1 MSVEAVKPKPK
12 SLPRPLITAS
22 PRTARRYV
30 GLSPLALSPDGN
42 TLAFVSPKEGPAV
55 VCEVAV
61 AGGEPK
67 IAFSIPGASAYGL
80 AWSKTGDLFCSAD
93 RGGSE
98 RWQIYVRRPSG
109 KVEDF
114 AVSEGDAVQHF
125 MSANAVSPDGRSILI
140 SSNGRKS
147 TDVDALIADTA
158 TGKQQLVVQNGEW
171 HVAGGWSPVGRW
183 CAFMR
188 VQQNTDQDLL
198 AVDAE
203 SGEVSELT
211 EHSGEMQNVSAGFL
225 ADGRLLAI
233 SDRDGEHLRLEA
245 IDVHTGSREV
255 VDQPEWD
262 VEAAATSTDG
272 RGIVWSVNE
281 DGYSKLRWRFDGGK
295 VGERE
300 LEGIFLD
307 HALTHDGTRAAYSVS
322 PISGPAEIHVLE
334 LTTGE
339 DRLLLRGELIG
350 TYPPRPQSIRIP
362 GTEGDIPLYV
372 HRPRGATG
380 RTPVILAIHGGP
392 EGQSRPALTMPL
404 LQDLL
409 EKGVAIV
416 VPNIHGSTGYGK
428 SWQTRIHKDWG
439 GIDLADFRSIA
450 EWMNAQPEF
459 DPARMAV
466 YGGSYGGF
474 ATMTCVTRLPEYWCC
489 AVELFGPVNLVTM
502 LENSVPNWKRWNRIW
517 IGDLETDR
525 ERLIANSPMTHIDNV
540 RCPLLVIQGT
550 NDPRVPASESDQLV
564 ARLRELGRPV
574 DYLSFEGEGHGLTD
588 RENARLANQ
597 KTAEFFEK
605 HLLKA

>member
-1 MSVEAVKPKPK
+1 MSTEAVKPKST

-22 PRTARRYV
+22 PRTTRRYV
-30 GLSPLALSPDGN
+30 GPSPLALSPDGN
-42 TLAFVSPKEGPAV
+42 TLAFISPKEGPGV

-67 IAFSIPGASAYGL
+67 TAFSIPGASAYGL
-80 AWSKTGDLFCSAD
+80 AWSTTGDLFCSAH
-93 RGGSE
+93 RGGTE
-98 RWQIYVRRPSG
+98 RWQIYLRRPNG

-125 MSANAVSPDGRSILI
+125 LSADALSPDGRSILI
-140 SSNGRKS
+140 SSNKRKS
-147 TDVDALIADTA
+147 TDVDALIADTE
-158 TGKQQLVVQNGEW
+158 TGKQQLVMQDGEW
-171 HVAGGWSPVGRW
+171 HVAGGWSPDGRW
-183 CAFMR
+183 YAFMR

-198 AVDAE
+198 AIDAQ

-211 EHSGEMQNVSAGFL
+211 AHSGEMQNVPAGFL

-233 SDRDGEHLRLEA
+233 SDRDGEYLHLEA

-255 VDQPEWD
+255 IDQPEWD

-295 VGERE
+295 VGERQ
-300 LEGIFLD
+300 LEGIYLD
-307 HALTHDGTRAAYSVS
+307 QALTHDGTRAAYSVA
-322 PISGPAEIHVLE
+322 PISGPAEIHVLD

-372 HRPRGATG
+372 HRPQGATG
-380 RTPVILAIHGGP
+380 PTPVILVIHGGP
-392 EGQSRPALTMPL
+392 EGQSRPALGMAVL
-404 LQDLL
+404 HDLL

-450 EWMNAQPEF
+450 EWMKAQPDF
-459 DPARMAV
+459 DPTRMAV
-466 YGGSYGGF
+466 FGGSYGGF

-502 LENSVPNWKRWNRIW
+502 LENAVPNWKRWNRIW

-525 ERLIANSPMTHIDNV
+525 EKLIASSPMTHIDNV

-550 NDPRVPASESDQLV
+550 NDPRVPASESEQLV

-574 DYLSFEGEGHGLTD
+574 DYLSFEGEGHGFTD

-605 HLLKA
+605 HLLKS